1 LVHQDISKHTR
12 SRSSSDANNKHA
24 HYIDGT
30 VPGDYVA
37 VDDIKLARDK
47 QLEQQHPDIAKD
59 TWHDAPSV
67 HYSDGT
73 SVGESVPIDTIKIE
87 NDKQIRQEH
96 ADVAATKWPT
106 DTASISDQFTRIAIA
121 DDSDSDTDNTDTHH
135 DAQQPQQHQSS
146 HTVHFSEGNTVT
158 EPGDIIANDDVKLI
172 HDKQLEQQH
181 PDIAKTS
188 WHDVTP
194 PTVTFA
200 DQTAPG
206 DDVQLDE
213 DKIEI
218 DKQLQQQHPDIAETK
233 WPTDTATDD
242 TTTSRT
248 RASSVSFADNT
259 APGDSVPI
267 DTVKILNDIQ
277 LRQEHADVADTKW
290 PERSTNDDII
300 SSSSSSTRIA
310 IVDDDSDVE
319 VAETEP
325 KSSAGLPQQQQQ
337 PIASTSSSLSN
348 TDDAI
353 RASLKAPK
361 TLYEFERTWRDVRG
375 NTTNFAAYM
384 KLVKGSNLVKVN
396 YTHKHTDMYSLI
408 AILAAPVVNSY
419 TLLSERS
426 TTW

>member
-1 LVHQDISKHTR
+1 MCTCCNHTPSTLLLYQGVSKHHR

-73 SVGESVPIDTIKIE
+73 SVGDSVPIDTIKIE

-106 DTASISDQFTRIAIA
+106 DTTSISDQFTRIAIV
-121 DDSDSDTDNTDTHH
+121 DDSDSDTDNADTNHV
-135 DAQQPQQHQSS
+135 DQQQLQQQHHAS

-158 EPGDIIANDDVKLI
+158 EPGDTIADDDVKLI

-188 WHDVTP
+188 WHDKSTP
-194 PTVTFA
+194 DVAQPTVTFA

-206 DDVQLDE
+206 DDIQLDE
-213 DKIEI
+213 VKIDI

-242 TTTSRT
+242 TTINRP
-248 RASSVSFADNT
+248 RASSISFADNT
-259 APGDSVPI
+259 VPGDSVPI
-267 DTVKILNDIQ
+267 DTIKILNDIQ

-290 PERSTNDDII
+290 PESSTIDDNK

-319 VAETEP
+319 VTETEL
-325 KSSAGLPQQQQQ
+325 KSSARQPQQQQQ
-337 PIASTSSSLSN
+337 PTASTSTSISS

-361 TLYEFERTWRDVRG
+361 TLYEFERTWRDVRS
-375 NTTNFAAYM
+375 NSTNFAAYM
-384 KLVKGSNLVKVN
+384 RLVKGSNLVKVPHIV
-396 YTHKHTDMYSLI
+396 Y
-408 AILAAPVVNSY
+408 
-419 TLLSERS
+419 
-426 TTW
+426 